1 MRSKNIQFPK
11 EIIHHVFRNLIVQS
25 ITIQKL
31 DKSHPK
37 LISNMK
43 RLRDEMHNDFVNDF
57 FEFYTCYKLDSERKK
72 TLISSLFKN
81 NRFIDHAFNYFETGA
96 LGISEDILKSH
107 ALTLEQVVNIIKYR
121 EPEFLENVSRI
132 SKHLEIENFL
142 ADTTREYYIS
152 DLLIDLPIDQLVYDY
167 IYFQLLIEKYQY
179 SADGEY
185 QAELSNPIDIAKMF
199 RPLNHYLRFF
209 SPKFTTSF
217 VEYKE
222 VKKGPLRYDYLSYN
236 LRIDEPTENIAD
248 SMTTFFLQYI
258 AHRVWFYH
266 DVADVDNGQ
275 KGIKIE
281 ELHEISKILQT
292 LDLRSN
298 VEHNYEKNIS
308 VQTDLV
314 ALWLYEIN
322 KEKKANKRNEICRRE
337 FAKLENLNPEER
349 PDKAKFFNTVDL
361 LLQQEKTDM
370 KPLAFLQEISERLKK
385 INALS
390 RYDLDIK
397 FSVTDRL
404 LKPENK
410 TETKVLLC
418 SAYTPVSGNSERT
431 KCVEYMILNTTIS
444 SQYKDLLQNMEK

>member
-1 MRSKNIQFPK
+1 MSSKNIHFPS
-11 EIIHHVFRNLIVQS
+11 EIIQQVFRNLVVQS
-25 ITIQKL
+25 LNIQKF

-37 LISNMK
+37 LISSMK
-43 RLRDEMHNDFVNDF
+43 NLRDEMHNDFVNDF
-57 FEFYTCYKLDSERKK
+57 FEFYTCHNFDLDRKK
-72 TLISSLFKN
+72 TLIFSLFKN
-81 NRFIDHAFNYFETGA
+81 NRFIDHAFNYFETGT
-96 LGISEDILKSH
+96 LGISEDILKDHS
-107 ALTLEQVVNIIKYR
+107 LTFEQVVNIIKHR
-121 EPEFLENVSRI
+121 EPEFLENVSQI
-132 SKHLEIENFL
+132 SKHLGIENFL

-185 QAELSNPIDIAKMF
+185 QAELSNSIDVAKMF
-199 RPLNHYLRFF
+199 KPLNHYLRFF
-209 SPKFTTSF
+209 TPKFTTSF

-275 KGIKIE
+275 KGIKIG
-281 ELHEISKILQT
+281 ELHEINKILQT

-298 VEHNYEKNIS
+298 VDHHYEKNIS

-322 KEKKANKRNEICRRE
+322 KEKKENKREELLNIEL
-337 FAKLENLNPEER
+337 AKLRNMDSKNTHNKEKLL
-349 PDKAKFFNTVDL
+349 AKVDL

-385 INALS
+385 INARS

-397 FSVTDRL
+397 FSVTDKM
-404 LKPENK
+404 LKLNSEK
-410 TETKVLLC
+410 KTKVLLC

-444 SQYKDLLQNMEK
+444 SKYDGLLKKLEK

>member
-1 MRSKNIQFPK
+1 MSSKNIHFPSG
-11 EIIHHVFRNLIVQS
+11 IIHQVFRNLVVQLL
-25 ITIQKL
+25 TIQKL

-37 LISNMK
+37 LLKKMK
-43 RLRDEMHNDFVNDF
+43 ELKARMQEEFVSDLA
-57 FEFYTCYKLDSERKK
+57 EFYQHSKFSDHQIRSFIES
-72 TLISSLFKN
+72 LIID
-81 NRFIDHAFNYFETGA
+81 NRFVDHAFNYYETEV
-96 LGISEDILKSH
+96 LGISEDILHSH
-107 ALTLEQVVNIIKYR
+107 TISFEYTIFLIRKRQS
-121 EPEFLENVSRI
+121 EFLEHITRVSE
-132 SKHLEIENFL
+132 LLGVENFL

-185 QAELSNPIDIAKMF
+185 QAELSNPIDVAKMF

-222 VKKGPLRYDYLSYN
+222 VKKGQLRYDYLSYN

-281 ELHEISKILQT
+281 ELQEINKILQT

-298 VEHNYEKNIS
+298 VEHHYEKNIS

-322 KEKKANKRNEICRRE
+322 KEKKENKRQELLNIEL
-337 FAKLENLNPEER
+337 AKLKNMDSKNTHNKEKLL
-349 PDKAKFFNTVDL
+349 AKVDL

-385 INALS
+385 INARS
-390 RYDLDIK
+390 GYDLDIK
-397 FSVTDRL
+397 FSVTDKMP
-404 LKPENK
+404 KPDSK
-410 TETKVLLC
+410 KETKVLLC
-418 SAYTPVSGNSERT
+418 SAYTPVSGNLERT

-444 SQYKDLLQNMEK
+444 SKYDGLLKKLEK

>member
-1 MRSKNIQFPK
+1 MSSKNIHFPS
-11 EIIHHVFRNLIVQS
+11 EIIQQVFRNLVVQS
-25 ITIQKL
+25 LTIQKF

-43 RLRDEMHNDFVNDF
+43 NLRDEMHNDFVNDF
-57 FEFYTCYKLDSERKK
+57 FEFYACHNLDSDRKK
-72 TLISSLFKN
+72 TLIFSLFKN
-81 NRFIDHAFNYFETGA
+81 NRFIDHAFNYFETGT
-96 LGISEDILKSH
+96 LGISEDILKDHS
-107 ALTLEQVVNIIKYR
+107 LTFEQVVNIIKHR
-121 EPEFLENVSRI
+121 EPEFLESVSQI

-152 DLLIDLPIDQLVYDY
+152 DLLTDLPIDQLVYDY

-185 QAELSNPIDIAKMF
+185 QAELSNPIDVAKMF

-209 SPKFTTSF
+209 TPKFTTSF

-222 VKKGPLRYDYLSYN
+222 VKKGQLRYDYLSYN

-266 DVADVDNGQ
+266 GVADVDKGQ
-275 KGIKIE
+275 KGIKIG
-281 ELHEISKILQT
+281 ELQEIN
-292 LDLRSN
+292 SN
-298 VEHNYEKNIS
+298 VEHHYEKNIS

-322 KEKKANKRNEICRRE
+322 KEKKDNKRQELLNIEL
-337 FAKLENLNPEER
+337 AKLKNTDSKNTHNKEKLL
-349 PDKAKFFNTVDL
+349 AKVDL

-385 INALS
+385 INARS
-390 RYDLDIK
+390 GYDLDIK
-397 FSVTDRL
+397 FSVTDKM
-404 LKPENK
+404 LKLDSEK
-410 TETKVLLC
+410 ETKVLLC
-418 SAYTPVSGNSERT
+418 SVYTPMSGNSERT
-431 KCVEYMILNTTIS
+431 KCVEYIILNTTIS
-444 SQYKDLLQNMEK
+444 SKYEGLLKKLEK